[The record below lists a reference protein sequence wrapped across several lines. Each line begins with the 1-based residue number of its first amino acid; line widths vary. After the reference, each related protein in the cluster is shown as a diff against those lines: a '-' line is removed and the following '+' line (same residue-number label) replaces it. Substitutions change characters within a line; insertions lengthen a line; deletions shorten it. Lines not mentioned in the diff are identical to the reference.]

1 MKNERNPFFKLVN
14 PTTMEYFFNPDLLR
28 NKKKLEYME
37 LFGKYLA
44 NSFLNNYLLGISF
57 STTFV
62 KMLYEQETN
71 FEDLLAV
78 LTPEERRQ
86 YEYLLKATPEE
97 F

>member
-1 MKNERNPFFKLVN
+1 
-14 PTTMEYFFNPDLLR
+14 
-28 NKKKLEYME
+28 ME

-44 NSFLNNYLLGISF
+44 NSLLNNYLLGISF

-62 KMLYEQETN
+62 KMLYEQQTN

-86 YEYLLKATPEE
+86 YEYLLQATPEE
-97 F
+97 FEDLDLYFTAMVDKKKCV

>member
-1 MKNERNPFFKLVN
+1 M
-14 PTTMEYFFNPDLLR
+14 LR
-28 NKKKLEYME
+28 LFRKKLEYME

-78 LTPEERRQ
+78 LPPEERRQ
-86 YEYLLKATPEE
+86 YEYLLKATPA
-97 F
+97 

>member
-1 MKNERNPFFKLVN
+1 
-14 PTTMEYFFNPDLLR
+14 
-28 NKKKLEYME
+28 ME

-44 NSFLNNYLLGISF
+44 NSLLNNYLLGISF

-62 KMLYEQETN
+62 KMLYEQQTS

-86 YEYLLKATPEE
+86 YEYLLKASPEE
-97 F
+97 FEDMDLYFTAMVDKKKCI